1 MRLGIAA
8 DHGGFELK
16 EQMKEDLKALGL
28 EVVDYGA
35 HEYVPTDD
43 FPDLVVPLAQ
53 AVAQGEVDRG
63 IAFCGSGVGA
73 CVAVNKVPGAR
84 GALITDPYSAR
95 QGVED
100 DDMNIM
106 CLGGR
111 VTCYA
116 LAWELIQIF
125 LQAKFKGAER
135 FQRRLGKIKALE
147 K

>member
-16 EQMKEDLKALGL
+16 EQMKEDLKALGV

-63 IAFCGSGVGA
+63 IAFCGSGVG
-73 CVAVNKVPGAR
+73 P
-84 GALITDPYSAR
+84 
-95 QGVED
+95 
-100 DDMNIM
+100 
-106 CLGGR
+106 
-111 VTCYA
+111 
-116 LAWELIQIF
+116 AW
-125 LQAKFKGAER
+125 R
-135 FQRRLGKIKALE
+135 
-147 K
+147 